1 MWSFAAGHLPQAFET
16 LLIRAAA
23 GAAAATQYTVLDI
36 HFASADFHPGEKFRD
51 TNGELIQAHG
61 GGMLYHEGVFYWY
74 GENKDGP
81 TYTAFSLR
89 CLSSSSSHA
98 RIKLTA
104 FPCHG
109 WLEPDCPHTICEQ
122 SLMQHL

>member
-1 MWSFAAGHLPQAFET
+1 MVFDKQC
-16 LLIRAAA
+16 
-23 GAAAATQYTVLDI
+23 AT
-36 HFASADFHPGEKFRD
+36 ADFHPGEKFRD

-89 CLSSSSSHA
+89 CLSTCPPHA
-98 RIKLTA
+98 RLGLSA
-104 FPCHG
+104 FPCHCWPG
-109 WLEPDCPHTICEQ
+109 T
-122 SLMQHL
+122 